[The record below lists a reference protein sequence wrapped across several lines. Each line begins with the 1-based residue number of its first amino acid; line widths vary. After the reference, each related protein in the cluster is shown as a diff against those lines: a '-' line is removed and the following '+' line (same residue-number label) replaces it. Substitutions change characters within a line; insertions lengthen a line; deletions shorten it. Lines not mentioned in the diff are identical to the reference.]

1 MIKDFVS
8 GEGGSALQTTKTS
21 QQSFRA
27 ILITATKNY
36 LLENGGQELKLL
48 LLSRNKCADTW
59 KLSLNKGLQLVRKED
74 RGIEIYVYICIYI
87 FIFLCLYMQTH
98 EHMEVEMHIDIKMD
112 VDM

>member
-74 RGIEIYVYICIYI
+74 QGDRDICIY
-87 FIFLCLYMQTH
+87 
-98 EHMEVEMHIDIKMD
+98 MHIYLYFCVYTCKHMNTWR
-112 VDM
+112 